1 MRTAGACRLLRQY
14 VYEDFLPPPDSFWS
28 PVSVTARPFWCTPH
42 PHRVFAWTFLSA
54 LSPPPQLPL
63 SGTWAY
69 HLPGFWGTVSFPLA
83 FLLVSAPLT
92 EPRPFPGGPLQLQ
105 ERSEWSGR
113 GWCSGSWV
121 LPRTARDQG
130 SGNQCACLGFCLRL
144 PPSQLLPAQETQLS
158 LPLGSPPIAP
168 RVPKDSVLTTG
179 LISRFLIALY
189 LSTSHT
195 LKAETLLLGSSL
207 LLPRPLPKLRPKS
220 MFFKRYD

>member
-1 MRTAGACRLLRQY
+1 MRQF

-28 PVSVTARPFWCTPH
+28 PVSVTTRPFWCTPH

-54 LSPPPQLPL
+54 LSPPPQLLL

-105 ERSEWSGR
+105 EKSEWGGR

-158 LPLGSPPIAP
+158 PPLGSPPDCSQGAQRLSSDHRAYIQVFNFSLPFHLPHSKSRNLDPGFLTPATQAP
-168 RVPKDSVLTTG
+168 
-179 LISRFLIALY
+179 
-189 LSTSHT
+189 
-195 LKAETLLLGSSL
+195 AEAQAKVNVFQTV
-207 LLPRPLPKLRPKS
+207 
-220 MFFKRYD
+220 